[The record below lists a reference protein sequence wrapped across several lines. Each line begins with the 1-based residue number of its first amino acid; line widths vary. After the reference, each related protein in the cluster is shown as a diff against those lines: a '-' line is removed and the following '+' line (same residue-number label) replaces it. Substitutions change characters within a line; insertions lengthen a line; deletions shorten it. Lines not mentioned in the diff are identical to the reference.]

1 METAGMTEVFRG
13 SLARLRFGLGVRF
26 GLAFSS

>member
-1 METAGMTEVFRG
+1 MTEVFRG
-13 SLARLRFGLGVRF
+13 FLARLRFGLGFRF